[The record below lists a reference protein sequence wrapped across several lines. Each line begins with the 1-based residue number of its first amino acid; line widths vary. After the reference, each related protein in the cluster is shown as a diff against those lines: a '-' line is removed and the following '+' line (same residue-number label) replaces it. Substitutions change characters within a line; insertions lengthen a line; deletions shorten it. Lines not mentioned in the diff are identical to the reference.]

1 MQCRPMPKE
10 QKTAAELA
18 AMIAHMLAIQPE
30 DVEIQASEEAAWS
43 VHVMTATDSDVL
55 QTDADRIAKE
65 LQKLYDLKS
74 D

>member
-1 MQCRPMPKE
+1 MPKE

-43 VHVMTATDSDVL
+43 VHVMTATDSDAL

>member
-1 MQCRPMPKE
+1 MPKE

-30 DVEIQASEEAAWS
+30 YVAIRASKEAAWS
-43 VHVMTATDSDVL
+43 VHVMMTTDSNVL
-55 QTDADRIAKE
+55 QADADRIGNE
-65 LQKLYDLKS
+65 LRKLYDLKI